1 MLWRIIKVKKRVGL
15 LLIVITICFLS
26 MSCSKTATIDNHI
39 FETDLK
45 SDSGYTWKSLRM
57 DNEYIDNIECLVDEN
72 IVYSKYENGDTNLVF
87 YNYNITDKQTYR
99 LGSIKDPYINS
110 GDIVVVGNEVFFYC
124 NRVVGTEKYPDGKL
138 ENSLYKINIGNH
150 KLQKIVSDSTDQ
162 TLIYVKVCKDKIISL
177 KGKKNKKKS
186 ITYLDSYDVSG
197 RKNKKFDILISKDYN
212 RKKENGEVLY
222 NFAVYQ
228 SKIYALVRLRNSS
241 GKDSWIIEKYNC
253 AGNYIDSLKLDKK
266 IINLLKNE
274 RISKFEMSGKYG
286 FIRTFSGSGVLFR
299 VASGK
304 TVAKIIN
311 KIDLDIAIPGRDKK
325 ADYALVYSRD
335 TGEIWNIDRHHN
347 KLNKIDLPYEYLN
360 YLYTDNGK
368 ILISS
373 DNTVYGELDS
383 FLTKK

>member
-1 MLWRIIKVKKRVGL
+1 MKKRVGL
-15 LLIVITICFLS
+15 LLIAITICFFSLG
-26 MSCSKTATIDNHI
+26 CNKTATIDNHI

-57 DNEYIDNIECLVDEN
+57 DNEYIDNIECLVDDN
-72 IVYSKYENGDTNLVF
+72 IVYSKYENGVTNLVF

-110 GDIVVVGNEVFFYC
+110 GDVVVVGNEVFFYC

-138 ENSLYKINIGNH
+138 ENSLYKINVGDH
-150 KLQKIVSDSTDQ
+150 KLQKIASDSTDQ

-197 RKNKKFDILISKDYN
+197 GKNKKFDILISKDYN

-299 VASGK
+299 VVSGK

-335 TGEIWNIDRHHN
+335 TGEIWNIDSRHN

>member
-1 MLWRIIKVKKRVGL
+1 
-15 LLIVITICFLS
+15 
-26 MSCSKTATIDNHI
+26 
-39 FETDLK
+39 
-45 SDSGYTWKSLRM
+45 M
-57 DNEYIDNIECLVDEN
+57 DNEYIDNIECLVDDN
-72 IVYSKYENGDTNLVF
+72 IVYSKYENGVTNLVF

-110 GDIVVVGNEVFFYC
+110 GDVVVVGNEVFFYC
-124 NRVVGTEKYPDGKL
+124 NRVVGIEKYPDGKL
-138 ENSLYKINIGNH
+138 ENSLYKINVGDH
-150 KLQKIVSDSTDQ
+150 KLQKIASDSTDQ

-197 RKNKKFDILISKDYN
+197 GKNKKFDILISKDYN

-228 SKIYALVRLRNSS
+228 SKIYALVRLKNSS

-274 RISKFEMSGKYG
+274 RISKFEISGKYG

-304 TVAKIIN
+304 TVAKLIN

-325 ADYALVYSRD
+325 ANYALVCSRD
-335 TGEIWNIDRHHN
+335 TGEIWNIDSRHN

>member
-1 MLWRIIKVKKRVGL
+1 MKKRVGL

-45 SDSGYTWKSLRM
+45 NDSGYTWKSLRM

-197 RKNKKFDILISKDYN
+197 GKNKKFDILISKDYN

>member
-1 MLWRIIKVKKRVGL
+1 M
-15 LLIVITICFLS
+15 
-26 MSCSKTATIDNHI
+26 
-39 FETDLK
+39 
-45 SDSGYTWKSLRM
+45 
-57 DNEYIDNIECLVDEN
+57 
-72 IVYSKYENGDTNLVF
+72 
-87 YNYNITDKQTYR
+87 
-99 LGSIKDPYINS
+99 
-110 GDIVVVGNEVFFYC
+110 
-124 NRVVGTEKYPDGKL
+124 
-138 ENSLYKINIGNH
+138 
-150 KLQKIVSDSTDQ
+150 
-162 TLIYVKVCKDKIISL
+162 
-177 KGKKNKKKS
+177 
-186 ITYLDSYDVSG
+186 DSYDVSG
-197 RKNKKFDILISKDYN
+197 GKNKKFDILISKDYN

>member
-1 MLWRIIKVKKRVGL
+1 MKKRVGL
-15 LLIVITICFLS
+15 LLIAITICFFSLG
-26 MSCSKTATIDNHI
+26 CSKTATIDNHI

-110 GDIVVVGNEVFFYC
+110 GDVVVVGNEVFFYC

-138 ENSLYKINIGNH
+138 ENSLYKINVGDH
-150 KLQKIVSDSTDQ
+150 KLQKIASDSTDQ

-197 RKNKKFDILISKDYN
+197 GKNKKFDILISKDYN

-228 SKIYALVRLRNSS
+228 SKIYALVRLKNSS
-241 GKDSWIIEKYNC
+241 EKDSWIIEKYNC

-335 TGEIWNIDRHHN
+335 TGEIWNIDSRHN
-347 KLNKIDLPYEYLN
+347 KLNKIDLSYEYLN

-373 DNTVYGELDS
+373 DNTVYGEPDS
-383 FLTKK
+383 FLTKKY

>member
-1 MLWRIIKVKKRVGL
+1 MKKRVGL

-124 NRVVGTEKYPDGKL
+124 NRVVGIEKYPDGKL

-197 RKNKKFDILISKDYN
+197 GKNKKFDILISKDYN

>member
-1 MLWRIIKVKKRVGL
+1 MKKRVGL

-26 MSCSKTATIDNHI
+26 MSCNKTATIDNHI

-57 DNEYIDNIECLVDEN
+57 DNEYIDNIECLVDDN

-110 GDIVVVGNEVFFYC
+110 GDVVVVGNEVFFYC

-138 ENSLYKINIGNH
+138 ENSLYKINVGDH
-150 KLQKIVSDSTDQ
+150 KLQKIASDSTDQ

-197 RKNKKFDILISKDYN
+197 GKNKKFDILISKDYN

-228 SKIYALVRLRNSS
+228 SKIYALVRLKNSS
-241 GKDSWIIEKYNC
+241 EKDSWIIEKYNC

-335 TGEIWNIDRHHN
+335 TGEIWNIDSRHN
-347 KLNKIDLPYEYLN
+347 KLNKIDLSYEYLN

-373 DNTVYGELDS
+373 DNTVYGEPDS
-383 FLTKK
+383 FLTKKY

>member
-1 MLWRIIKVKKRVGL
+1 MKKRVGL
-15 LLIVITICFLS
+15 LLIAITICFFSLG
-26 MSCSKTATIDNHI
+26 CNKTATIDNHI

-57 DNEYIDNIECLVDEN
+57 DNEYIDNIECLVDDN
-72 IVYSKYENGDTNLVF
+72 IVYSKYENGVTNLVF

-110 GDIVVVGNEVFFYC
+110 GDVVVVGNEVFFYC
-124 NRVVGTEKYPDGKL
+124 NRVVGIEKYPDGKL
-138 ENSLYKINIGNH
+138 ENSLYKINVGDH
-150 KLQKIVSDSTDQ
+150 KLQKIASDSTDQ

-197 RKNKKFDILISKDYN
+197 GKNKKFDILISKDYN

-228 SKIYALVRLRNSS
+228 SKIYVLVRLKNSS

-335 TGEIWNIDRHHN
+335 TGEIWNIDSRHN
-347 KLNKIDLPYEYLN
+347 KLNKIDLPYKYLN

>member
-1 MLWRIIKVKKRVGL
+1 MKKRVGL
-15 LLIVITICFLS
+15 LLIAITICFFSLG
-26 MSCSKTATIDNHI
+26 CNKTATIDNHI

-57 DNEYIDNIECLVDEN
+57 DNGYIDNIECLVDDN
-72 IVYSKYENGDTNLVF
+72 IVYSKYENGVTNLVF

-110 GDIVVVGNEVFFYC
+110 GDVVVVGNEVFFYC

-138 ENSLYKINIGNH
+138 ENSLYKINVGDH
-150 KLQKIVSDSTDQ
+150 KLQKIASDSTDQ

-197 RKNKKFDILISKDYN
+197 GKNKKFDILISKDYN

-228 SKIYALVRLRNSS
+228 SKIYALVRLKNSS
-241 GKDSWIIEKYNC
+241 EKDSWIIEKYNC

-335 TGEIWNIDRHHN
+335 TGEIWNIDSRHN
-347 KLNKIDLPYEYLN
+347 KLNKIDLSYEYLN

-373 DNTVYGELDS
+373 DNTVYGEPDS
-383 FLTKK
+383 FLTKKY

>member
-1 MLWRIIKVKKRVGL
+1 MKKRVGL
-15 LLIVITICFLS
+15 LLIAITICFFSLG
-26 MSCSKTATIDNHI
+26 CNKTATIDNHI
-39 FETDLK
+39 FETGLK
-45 SDSGYTWKSLRM
+45 NDSGYTWKSLRM
-57 DNEYIDNIECLVDEN
+57 DNEYIDNIECLVDDN

-110 GDIVVVGNEVFFYC
+110 GDVVVVGNEVFFYC

-138 ENSLYKINIGNH
+138 ENSLYKINVGDH
-150 KLQKIVSDSTDQ
+150 KLQKIASDSTDQ

-197 RKNKKFDILISKDYN
+197 GKNKKFDILISKDYN

-228 SKIYALVRLRNSS
+228 SKIYALVRLKNSS
-241 GKDSWIIEKYNC
+241 EKDSWIIEKYNC

-325 ADYALVYSRD
+325 VDYALVYSRD
-335 TGEIWNIDRHHN
+335 TGEIWNIDSRHN
-347 KLNKIDLPYEYLN
+347 KLNKIDLPYKYLN

>member
-1 MLWRIIKVKKRVGL
+1 MKKRVGL
-15 LLIVITICFLS
+15 LLIAITICFFSLG
-26 MSCSKTATIDNHI
+26 CNKTATIDNHI

-57 DNEYIDNIECLVDEN
+57 DNEYIDNIECLVDDN

-110 GDIVVVGNEVFFYC
+110 GDVVVVGNEVFFYC

-138 ENSLYKINIGNH
+138 ENSLYKINVGDH
-150 KLQKIVSDSTDQ
+150 KLQKIASDSTDQ

-197 RKNKKFDILISKDYN
+197 GKNKKFDILISKDYN

-228 SKIYALVRLRNSS
+228 SKIYALVRLKNSS
-241 GKDSWIIEKYNC
+241 EKDSWIIEKYNC

-335 TGEIWNIDRHHN
+335 TGEIWNIDSRHN
-347 KLNKIDLPYEYLN
+347 KLNKIDLSYEYLN

-373 DNTVYGELDS
+373 DNTVYGEPDS
-383 FLTKK
+383 FLTKKY